1 MHSAAWVQ
9 RAGTQLTR
17 RLAGVDR
24 EKLEAFA
31 LMALCARARVGAGV
45 APLAGA
51 YFAANLRREKVFPAL
66 LMGCAAGAFC
76 TGVEPAALFAPA
88 SCALVLIFHLA
99 WDALARHF
107 PAMEG
112 DAATRVSLMAG
123 ISVLLPALA
132 AAGYAPGKWLGSLLA
147 GAAAAFGALNL
158 GFAPPKTQRATEYAA
173 FSCAGVAA
181 AAALGLPAE
190 IPAVF
195 CAVSAGAAKRGALAG
210 VLLGA
215 LTALTG
221 GGAEDFVLLSAMGA
235 ASDAAAPGKR
245 GRLLGPGLA
254 VAVWGGLRLWLGAAI
269 SPWAPAAAAAAALWP
284 ESAREAMQRAFL
296 RQPREQWRQ
305 RQEAG
310 RRVGEKLAALSE
322 AFDTLS
328 RACGGE
334 DPAFGEQQ
342 LITRMR
348 SALCTGCREYPRCWP
363 GSDSSAVKLFCQ
375 LMTAAIEGGGAPFE
389 DGQVPPDVMRL
400 CRRGMT
406 VPARLGNLLNDF
418 AASRHRRLRLMES
431 RQLLAGQ
438 FRRAAELLS
447 AAAGEQMHPAVCLE
461 GDAQRVRQALQQEGL
476 APGEVTALRW
486 ERTEISVELGR
497 EWGPGEA
504 GQYARVISRGLM
516 RPFVPDRVQ
525 GCRAVFVPRCALR
538 AEAAVSTLPASPD
551 NPSGDRAL
559 VRSLD
564 SGHLLALL
572 SDGMGSGAAAAE
584 ESGQVVG
591 LLQALMRAG
600 IDRELAVDTVNGVML
615 ARGGEEVFAT
625 ADMLLIDLARGRAEF
640 TKLSA
645 SRSYIL
651 RGGRVLTVEGGKLPL
666 GILEKVEPGL
676 AEVKIRAGDAIYMT
690 SDGVSD
696 VLTEEEMEQVMLSQK
711 DAPPHARA
719 EALINAAAL
728 RAGERRDDMTAVCA
742 MIS

>member
-1 MHSAAWVQ
+1 MHSATWVHQ
-9 RAGTQLTR
+9 AGERLART
-17 RLAGVDR
+17 LAGVDR
-24 EKLEAFA
+24 EQVEAFGW
-31 LMALCARARVGAGV
+31 MALCARARVGPGL

-51 YFAANLRREKVFPAL
+51 YFAANLRRERVFPAL

-76 TGVEPAALFAPA
+76 TGLDPAALFAPA
-88 SCALVLIFHLA
+88 SCALVLILHLG
-99 WDALARHF
+99 WDALVGRF
-107 PAMEG
+107 PGLAG
-112 DAATRVSLMAG
+112 DAATRISLMAG

-132 AAGYAPGKWLGSLLA
+132 AAGYAPGQWLGALLA
-147 GAAAAFGALNL
+147 GGAAAFLTL
-158 GFAPPKTQRATEYAA
+158 GMGFGPPRTVQATEYAV

-181 AAALGLPAE
+181 AASLGLPAE

-195 CAVSAGAAKRGALAG
+195 CAVSAGMARRGAPAG
-210 VLLGA
+210 VLLGG
-215 LTALTG
+215 LCTITG
-221 GGAEDFVLLSAMGA
+221 GGAEALALLGAMGA
-235 ASDAAAPGKR
+235 AADVAGPGKR

-254 VAVWGGLRLWLGAAI
+254 IAVWGGLRLWLGTAI

-284 ESAREAMQRAFL
+284 EGARATLQRVFA
-296 RQPREQWRQ
+296 RRGGGQWQQ
-305 RQEAG
+305 RQEVSCRG
-310 RRVGEKLAALSE
+310 GERLTALSE

-348 SALCTGCREYPRCWP
+348 GALCTGCREYPRCWP
-363 GSDSSAVKLFCQ
+363 GKDSSAVKLFCQ

-389 DGQVPPDVMRL
+389 DGQVPPDVMQL

-418 AASRHRRLRLMES
+418 AAARHRRLRLMES

-438 FRRAAELLS
+438 FRRAAQLLS
-447 AAAGEQMHPAVCLE
+447 AAAGEQLRPVVWLE
-461 GDAQRVRQALQQEGL
+461 AEAQRVRQALQEEGL
-476 APGEVTALRW
+476 PPGEVTALRW
-486 ERTEISVELGR
+486 ERTEICVELGR
-497 EWGPGEA
+497 EWAPGEP
-504 GQYARVISRGLM
+504 GQYARAISRGLM

-525 GCRAVFVPRCALR
+525 GCRAVFAPRCPLR
-538 AEAAVSTLPASPD
+538 AEAAVSALPASVD
-551 NPSGDRAL
+551 DPSGDRAL
-559 VRSLD
+559 VRELD

-651 RGGRVLTVEGGKLPL
+651 RGGRVLTVEGGRLPL
-666 GILEKVEPGL
+666 GILEKVDPGL
-676 AEVKIRAGDAIYMT
+676 AEVRIKAGDAIYMM

-696 VLTEEEMEQVMLSQK
+696 VLTEAEMEQVMLSCE
-711 DAPPHARA
+711 DASPHARA
-719 EALINAAAL
+719 EALIDAAAC
-728 RAGERRDDMTAVCA
+728 RAGERRDDMTALCA
-742 MIS
+742 VIS

>member
-107 PAMEG
+107 PAMAG

-132 AAGYAPGKWLGSLLA
+132 AAGYAPGRWLGALLA
-147 GAAAAFGALNL
+147 GVAAAFGALNL

-195 CAVSAGAAKRGALAG
+195 CAVSAGTAKRGALAG

-254 VAVWGGLRLWLGAAI
+254 IGVWGGLRLWLGAAI

-284 ESAREAMQRAFL
+284 ENARGSPAAGLPPAAQGAMA
-296 RQPREQWRQ
+296 
-305 RQEAG
+305 
-310 RRVGEKLAALSE
+310 
-322 AFDTLS
+322 
-328 RACGGE
+328 
-334 DPAFGEQQ
+334 
-342 LITRMR
+342 
-348 SALCTGCREYPRCWP
+348 
-363 GSDSSAVKLFCQ
+363 
-375 LMTAAIEGGGAPFE
+375 
-389 DGQVPPDVMRL
+389 
-400 CRRGMT
+400 
-406 VPARLGNLLNDF
+406 
-418 AASRHRRLRLMES
+418 
-431 RQLLAGQ
+431 
-438 FRRAAELLS
+438 
-447 AAAGEQMHPAVCLE
+447 AAAGGRPPERGEARGP
-461 GDAQRVRQALQQEGL
+461 QRGL
-476 APGEVTALRW
+476 RYPFPGLR
-486 ERTEISVELGR
+486 RR
-497 EWGPGEA
+497 GPGLWGTAADHPHAFGPVHRMPGISPVLARSGQQRGEA
-504 GQYARVISRGLM
+504 VLPIN
-516 RPFVPDRVQ
+516 DRRH
-525 GCRAVFVPRCALR
+525 RAGRCAL
-538 AEAAVSTLPASPD
+538 
-551 NPSGDRAL
+551 
-559 VRSLD
+559 
-564 SGHLLALL
+564 
-572 SDGMGSGAAAAE
+572 
-584 ESGQVVG
+584 
-591 LLQALMRAG
+591 
-600 IDRELAVDTVNGVML
+600 
-615 ARGGEEVFAT
+615 
-625 ADMLLIDLARGRAEF
+625 
-640 TKLSA
+640 
-645 SRSYIL
+645 
-651 RGGRVLTVEGGKLPL
+651 
-666 GILEKVEPGL
+666 
-676 AEVKIRAGDAIYMT
+676 
-690 SDGVSD
+690 
-696 VLTEEEMEQVMLSQK
+696 
-711 DAPPHARA
+711 
-719 EALINAAAL
+719 
-728 RAGERRDDMTAVCA
+728 
-742 MIS
+742 

>member
-107 PAMEG
+107 PAMAG

-132 AAGYAPGKWLGSLLA
+132 AAGYAPGRWLGALLA
-147 GAAAAFGALNL
+147 GAAAAFEALNL

-181 AAALGLPAE
+181 AAAL
-190 IPAVF
+190 
-195 CAVSAGAAKRGALAG
+195 ALAG

-254 VAVWGGLRLWLGAAI
+254 IGVWGGLRLWLGAAI

-284 ESAREAMQRAFL
+284 ENAREALQRAFL

-305 RQEAG
+305 RQEAA
-310 RRVGEKLAALSE
+310 RRGGEKLAALSE

-328 RACGGE
+328 RA
-334 DPAFGEQQ
+334 
-342 LITRMR
+342 
-348 SALCTGCREYPRCWP
+348 
-363 GSDSSAVKLFCQ
+363 
-375 LMTAAIEGGGAPFE
+375 
-389 DGQVPPDVMRL
+389 
-400 CRRGMT
+400 
-406 VPARLGNLLNDF
+406 
-418 AASRHRRLRLMES
+418 
-431 RQLLAGQ
+431 
-438 FRRAAELLS
+438 
-447 AAAGEQMHPAVCLE
+447 
-461 GDAQRVRQALQQEGL
+461 
-476 APGEVTALRW
+476 
-486 ERTEISVELGR
+486 
-497 EWGPGEA
+497 
-504 GQYARVISRGLM
+504 
-516 RPFVPDRVQ
+516 
-525 GCRAVFVPRCALR
+525 
-538 AEAAVSTLPASPD
+538 
-551 NPSGDRAL
+551 
-559 VRSLD
+559 
-564 SGHLLALL
+564 
-572 SDGMGSGAAAAE
+572 
-584 ESGQVVG
+584 
-591 LLQALMRAG
+591 
-600 IDRELAVDTVNGVML
+600 
-615 ARGGEEVFAT
+615 
-625 ADMLLIDLARGRAEF
+625 
-640 TKLSA
+640 
-645 SRSYIL
+645 
-651 RGGRVLTVEGGKLPL
+651 
-666 GILEKVEPGL
+666 
-676 AEVKIRAGDAIYMT
+676 
-690 SDGVSD
+690 
-696 VLTEEEMEQVMLSQK
+696 
-711 DAPPHARA
+711 
-719 EALINAAAL
+719 
-728 RAGERRDDMTAVCA
+728 
-742 MIS
+742 